1 MASPFEMA
9 HRTVY
14 RVRKNCFFRSGQ
26 KMSQAISLFV
36 YLYSKKFDALPQL
49 AAGEVGLLCLPQQAG
64 LLQGLP
70 SSHLEARP

>member
-1 MASPFEMA
+1 MGSEKAVFSDLGLFI
-9 HRTVY
+9 
-14 RVRKNCFFRSGQ
+14 SGQ

-36 YLYSKKFDALPQL
+36 YFSSKKFDVLPQP
-49 AAGEVGLLCLPQQAG
+49 AAGEVRFLCLPQQAG